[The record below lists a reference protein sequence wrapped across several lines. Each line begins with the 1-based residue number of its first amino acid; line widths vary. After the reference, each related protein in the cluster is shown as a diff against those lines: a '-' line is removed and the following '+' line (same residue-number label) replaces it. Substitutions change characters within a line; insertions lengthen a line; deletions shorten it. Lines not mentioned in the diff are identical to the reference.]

1 MHKLFATALLLA
13 GPTAALAEEVTRTG
27 AEALQWSARMTC
39 GTTEANVVRYGFWE
53 GRLYSRVPGERDRHL
68 FDVMGVN
75 TRTCARLTDPVRG
88 EGFRSVSREVMFYL
102 DPATG
107 EVIDRWKN
115 PWTGEEVE
123 VVQVANDPV
132 NMREPT
138 FALRK
143 DGTPLT
149 VKLRQ
154 YDDTLVSA
162 SEAPLFYTNPLAGDF
177 QDYVGGTYHAMEIFN
192 IFYRTADF
200 IGAKRPRIADSRLS
214 WQRISKWMPWMK
226 MGDRTGLMVFTTT
239 GFSTF
244 DAGKVPAKLWAI
256 VDARYPQYRQPP
268 PTDDARPNE
277 TTWTV
282 FRKTIEARQQR

>member
-1 MHKLFATALLLA
+1 MHKLFAIALLLA
-13 GPTAALAEEVTRTG
+13 VPTAALADEVTRTG
-27 AEALQWSARMTC
+27 PEALQWTARMTC

-107 EVIDRWKN
+107 EVLDRWKN
-115 PWTGEEVE
+115 PWTGEEVG
-123 VVQVANDPV
+123 VIQVANDPV

-192 IFYRTADF
+192 IFYRNADF
-200 IGAKRPRIADSRLS
+200 IGAKKPRIADSRLS

-244 DAGKVPAKLWAI
+244 DAAKVPAKLWAI

-282 FRKTIEARQQR
+282 FRKTIEARSKP